1 MVALTILD
9 RVAELRR
16 KLTLEDFMFIVG
28 IMYANDL
35 IEMLLRHLN
44 SILRDVVGAL

>member
-1 MVALTILD
+1 
-9 RVAELRR
+9 
-16 KLTLEDFMFIVG
+16 MFIVG